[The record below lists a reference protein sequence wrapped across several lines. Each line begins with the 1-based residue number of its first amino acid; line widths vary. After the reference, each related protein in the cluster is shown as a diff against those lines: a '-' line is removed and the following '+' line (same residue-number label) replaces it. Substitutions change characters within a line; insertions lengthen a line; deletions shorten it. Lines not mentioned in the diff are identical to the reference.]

1 MALARALCSSVM
13 RSMNELT
20 TVHSTHS
27 SVPKHPLVVVRPLP
41 VIHEIPVVGIAATQ
55 ISFSAKEIPPC
66 KNRGADLGLMRV
78 ATPQNRSTTSKV
90 RRSRTVKA
98 TTRRAWLRATHSSW
112 VSNSRRLPSAPP
124 IIFDTIS
131 S

>member
-1 MALARALCSSVM
+1 
-13 RSMNELT
+13 MNELT

-27 SVPKHPLVVVRPLP
+27 GVPKPPLIVVRPLP

-78 ATPQNRSTTSKV
+78 ATPQNRSTTSQVSQTQQDSQGDHKAGV
-90 RRSRTVKA
+90 VACDALVLGEQLAA
-98 TTRRAWLRATHSSW
+98 TTQRAADHIRHDIVLTEAAAER
-112 VSNSRRLPSAPP
+112 
-124 IIFDTIS
+124 
-131 S
+131 

>member
-1 MALARALCSSVM
+1 M
-13 RSMNELT
+13 RGMNELT

-66 KNRGADLGLMRV
+66 RNRGADLGLASGHTAEQVDHKPSQTQQDSQGDHRAGVV
-78 ATPQNRSTTSKV
+78 ACDALVLGEQLA
-90 RRSRTVKA
+90 A
-98 TTRRAWLRATHSSW
+98 TTQRAADHIRHDIVLTE
-112 VSNSRRLPSAPP
+112 SAA
-124 IIFDTIS
+124 DR
-131 S
+131 

>member
-1 MALARALCSSVM
+1 
-13 RSMNELT
+13 MNELT

-27 SVPKHPLVVVRPLP
+27 SVPKPPLIVVRPLP

-78 ATPQNRSTTSKV
+78 ATPQNRSTTSQVSQTQQDSQGDHKAGV
-90 RRSRTVKA
+90 VACDALVLGEQLAA
-98 TTRRAWLRATHSSW
+98 TTQRAADHIRHDIVLTEAAADR
-112 VSNSRRLPSAPP
+112 
-124 IIFDTIS
+124 
-131 S
+131 